1 MSAPDWDA
9 LVEAIDRWNVIAEE
23 IGLPDDWRARGYDTP
38 EYMAS
43 SDSIYRRG
51 KEFYCYPG
59 QTARNECKFTTTD
72 VEALFRHVHSK
83 QDGGAS

>member
-1 MSAPDWDA
+1 MSDPDWD
-9 LVEAIDRWNVIAEE
+9 VIARE
-23 IGLPDDWRARGYDTP
+23 IGLPRDWRAFGCDSP

-51 KEFYCYPG
+51 EGFYCYPG
-59 QTARNECKFTTTD
+59 SGAAPPCKFTTLD

-83 QDGGAS
+83 HGQL